1 MPKTAETDPEAGKTV
16 TQAEVDA
23 VSYSS
28 LFAAC
33 AEWAT
38 NPQRIVFTI
47 LRLILITCL
56 LWMFLFFLDLM
67 GTSFKVLGSCAGG
80 DLFSD
85 LENPIAGLMV
95 GVLATVFV
103 QSSSTSTSIV
113 VSLVGAGTMPVKTA
127 IPVIM
132 GANIGTSVTN
142 TIVSMAYVNSG
153 DNFERAFAGAT
164 VHDMFNMCTVAV
176 LLPIELITGLLEN
189 FSETVMPSDVPD
201 GDKWKGPLKKI
212 VSPLTAELI
221 IANKD
226 IMKNVAKGKA
236 TCKEVYATHEEGFT
250 GDYMKGLIK
259 STSSMKSIYKK
270 GDGEEGEYEVIPL
283 FYDKYATQD
292 EDIASASA
300 TLAIAIIGLC
310 TCMYCL
316 VKVLSYITRNSNQ
329 AMLKKAASM
338 DPYIAIGVGTGI
350 TLLVQSSSI
359 TTSVLTPLAASD
371 IISLEQMLPLTLGA
385 NIGTTATGILASL
398 VSSKPEAVQIAICH
412 LSFNCIGIL
421 LWFGPPIPCPSE
433 GGRGICCLSNFDYFW
448 PVPFPYKKAD
458 GKQLQMK
465 DVPLNFARFLGG
477 MTRVW
482 QTFPLYYILFM
493 FVVLP
498 GILFGVSTL
507 YAGSPAFQALGVM
520 ATTVLILIILRL
532 AFWLIKQ
539 DGFTKV
545 SEGLAS
551 RQQRINFNKQLMKTI
566 PDLEARVALLEK
578 SMKK

>member
-1 MPKTAETDPEAGKTV
+1 VNQPLAKMGKGAKDVESGKTV
-16 TQAEVDA
+16 TQEEVDA
-23 VSYSS
+23 VSYAS
-28 LFAAC
+28 LFSACGAWAADPVRVGG
-33 AEWAT
+33 T
-38 NPQRIVFTI
+38 
-47 LRLILITCL
+47 LIRMVLVTFL
-56 LWMFLFFLDLM
+56 LFCFLFFLNLM

-142 TIVSMAYVNSG
+142 TIVSMAYITDG
-153 DNFERAFAGAT
+153 DYFERAFSAAT
-164 VHDMFNMCTVAV
+164 VHDMFNMSTVAV
-176 LLPIELITGLLEN
+176 LLPLEIIFGLLEN
-189 FSETVMPSDVPD
+189 FSEAVAPSEVDE
-201 GDKWKGPLKKI
+201 GDKWKGPLKKL
-212 VSPLTAELI
+212 VSPLTAEII

-236 TCKEVYATHEEGFT
+236 TCEEVYATHVEGYS

-259 STSSMKSIYKK
+259 STSSQTSMYKS
-270 GDGEEGEYEVIPL
+270 GEYEVEPL
-283 FYDKYATQD
+283 FYNKYATQD
-292 EDIASASA
+292 EDIASGAA
-300 TLAIAIIGLC
+300 ALAIAIVGLC

-338 DPYIAIGVGTGI
+338 DPYIAVGVGTAVTI
-350 TLLVQSSSI
+350 LVQSSSI

-398 VSSKPEAVQIAICH
+398 VSSKVEAVQIAICH
-412 LSFNCIGIL
+412 LSFNIIGIL
-421 LWFGPPIPCPSE
+421 IWYGPPVPMPME
-433 GGRGICCLSNFDYFW
+433 NARGVCCLSGMEYVW

-465 DVPLNFARFLGG
+465 DIPLNLARYLGKT
-477 MTRVW
+477 TRVW
-482 QTFPLYYILFM
+482 RTFPVYYIIFM
-493 FVVLP
+493 FVALP
-498 GILFGVSTL
+498 GILFGISSL
-507 YAGSPAFQALGVM
+507 YSGSAAFQALGVM
-520 ATTVLILIILRL
+520 ATIVLALIIIRV
-532 AFWLIKQ
+532 AIYMFVQ
-539 DGFTKV
+539 NGVAQMTNYMDGRQKRADFMK
-545 SEGLAS
+545 GLEA
-551 RQQRINFNKQLMKTI
+551 TVE
-566 PDLEARVALLEK
+566 DLESRVALLEGG
-578 SMKK
+578 KK